1 MSIEAVTLDVYGTL
15 FDLKPLLVPATEK
28 LLAEERIEAEAGSFA
43 ELLSRET
50 FLRLARYEID
60 PSIRFQTVR
69 EITAEAFGSVFKKL
83 GVNGNTKRGVEIWF
97 EFLHSI
103 GPFPEVPDAVDRI
116 AARYKV
122 AIVSDADDEMLMPA
136 WDRAGLPVEHVFTSE
151 AARGYKIQRDTQIF
165 AMAFETLQVEPYQAV
180 HVGDAR
186 ADVIGAIN
194 AGAKA
199 IWLSRDGQPWEDGGI
214 TPTAIAKD
222 FNEVVDLLGKM

>member
-15 FDLKPLLVPATEK
+15 FDLGPLLVPATEK
-28 LLAEERIEAEAGSFA
+28 LLAESRIEIEAESFA
-43 ELLSRET
+43 KILSEET
-50 FLRLARYEID
+50 FLRLARYEAD
-60 PSIRFQTVR
+60 PSTRFQTVG
-69 EITAEAFGSVFKKL
+69 EITGEAFGAVFKKM
-83 GVNGNTKRGVEIWF
+83 GINGNVKRGVEIWF

-116 AARYKV
+116 VARYKV

-136 WDRAGLPVEHVFTSE
+136 WDRAGLPVEHIITSE
-151 AARGYKIQRDTQIF
+151 AAKGYKIQQGTRIF
-165 AMAFETLQVEPYQAV
+165 AMAFEALQVEPHQTV

-199 IWLSRDGQPWEDGGI
+199 IWLSRDEAPWEDEGI
-214 TPTAIAKD
+214 KPTAIARD
-222 FNEVVDLLGKM
+222 FNEVVEILEKM